1 MSCQSPSIDQIP
13 NTVLNTLTYIFWG
26 VEMCYSILNLIA
38 DWFAVKGV
46 KFDLL
51 DLIFLGSFLNL
62 AVSQVSRIYL
72 TSESK
77 QTFNQIIVFSLIW
90 IICVYKMCCTE
101 LKLIQFYFHQ
111 MYYQL
116 IFFDWKF
123 QKCVRWL
130 IIYCRHYS
138 QLTEEALYDDMR

>member
-1 MSCQSPSIDQIP
+1 
-13 NTVLNTLTYIFWG
+13 
-26 VEMCYSILNLIA
+26 MC
-38 DWFAVKGV
+38 
-46 KFDLL
+46 DLM

-62 AVSQVSRIYL
+62 AVSQASRIYL

-77 QTFNQIIVFSLIW
+77 QNFNQIIVFSLIW

-101 LKLIQFYFHQ
+101 LKLFQFHFHQ

-123 QKCVRWL
+123 KNVF
-130 IIYCRHYS
+130 IIYCWRRVNSLFSLASTFSADWGAELRRHFMTIWDSAFDWIYINVS
-138 QLTEEALYDDMR
+138 TNQRLRYKGIWK